1 MKKLGDGTSYNT
13 VYAVRYRSPKCS
25 ASPRTSHTPIPLS
38 EIPPLANK
46 RKRMIDYEEKYS
58 IDNIL

>member
-1 MKKLGDGTSYNT
+1 MLEVMRGNEENICKKFGYDDKMVSYANKNF
-13 VYAVRYRSPKCS
+13 VYS
-25 ASPRTSHTPIPLS
+25 TLS

-58 IDNIL
+58 INNIL